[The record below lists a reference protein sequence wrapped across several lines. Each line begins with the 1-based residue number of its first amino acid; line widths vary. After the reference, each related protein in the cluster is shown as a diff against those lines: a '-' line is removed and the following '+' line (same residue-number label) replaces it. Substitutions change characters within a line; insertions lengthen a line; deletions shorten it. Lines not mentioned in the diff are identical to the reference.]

1 MVFKLNLTEP
11 VVRREKIIESN
22 IDLVGREVKDILH
35 FINNSYNRHIED
47 DILFELRVV
56 LNELMV
62 NAVIHGNKNDS
73 SKHIKISYG
82 ITERNNVFFT
92 VEDDGE
98 GYDYK
103 FLLDGLEESTKTIA
117 FENLR
122 DCGRGILIV
131 KGLCEKM
138 EFNQKGNR
146 IFIMKCL
153 LSEA

>member
-1 MVFKLNLTEP
+1 MNSTEP
-11 VVRREKIIESN
+11 IIRMEKTIQSN
-22 IDLVGREVKDILH
+22 IDLVGREVKEILR
-35 FINNSYNRHIED
+35 FINNSYNRHIEE
-47 DILFELRVV
+47 DIMFELRVI

-62 NAVIHGNKNDS
+62 NAVIHGNKNDL
-73 SKHIKISYG
+73 SKHVRISFG
-82 ITERNNVFFT
+82 ITDRNNVFFT

-103 FLLDGLEESTKTIA
+103 FLLDGLEESTRKIA
-117 FENLR
+117 FENLK

-138 EFNQKGNR
+138 EFNKKGNR
-146 IFIMKCL
+146 IFVMKQL